1 MRARKRNIMVLVA
14 ILGLAVIVS
23 FSGCQFMDQLKARD
37 LLNKGVADFTAKR
50 YEEAAA
56 RFQEA
61 IELDPELKDAYLYL
75 ATTYRAEFVPFAQS
89 PENLQKGQQAID
101 TFEKVLEMEPNNTN
115 AIISIAGIHRDRND
129 PEEAKEWFHR
139 LMEIPDTKADALYNI
154 ASINYNLV
162 DDATGKDG
170 ENIENLTE
178 EELAETEGLVNEAI
192 ESLKEALDIKPDH
205 TDAMEYLN
213 LFYREKAELAE
224 DEEEKDRWETEADKL
239 ALQAVEVARQKK
251 IEEERARRQIFEAE
265 QGAEGEGE

>member
-1 MRARKRNIMVLVA
+1 MRAIKITSTVLSV
-14 ILGLAVIVS
+14 LLVLALLVS
-23 FSGCQFMDQLKARD
+23 LSGCKFADQLKARD
-37 LLNKGVADFTAKR
+37 LLNKGVAEYTGKKYD
-50 YEEAAA
+50 EASAM
-56 RFQEA
+56 FQEA

-75 ATTYRAEFVPFAQS
+75 ATTYRAQFVPFAQS

-101 TFEKVLEMEPNNTN
+101 TFEKVLEMEPGNTN
-115 AIISIAGIHRDRND
+115 AIISIAGIHRDRSEPD
-129 PEEAKEWFHR
+129 AAKEWFR
-139 LMEIPDTKADALYNI
+139 KLMDQPDTKADALYNI

-178 EELAETEGLVNEAI
+178 EEVAETTGLVDEAI
-192 ESLKEALDIKPDH
+192 DSLKEALEIKADH

-213 LFYREKAELAE
+213 LFYREKAELAV

-251 IEEERARRQIFEAE
+251 IEEERARKQVFSAE
-265 QGAEGEGE
+265 EEE